1 LELQNALLGKSTDL
15 KAQHLRPE
23 RKTTGIKGNENHK
36 A

>member
-15 KAQHLRPE
+15 QAQNLRLE
-23 RKTTGIKGNENHK
+23 SKTVVIKGNENHK